1 MTPKPLKVLLV
12 APDKSL
18 LGSLS
23 KLFDLLGLSA
33 LQVTDPRQAAAAAAS
48 ERPDI
53 LILDA
58 DLLDQGGRELC
69 RAVCGGGLRSHVFT
83 LLLVPDGAP
92 LEDMIEA
99 LKLGVDDFLA
109 KPVVFGELLSRLRAA
124 ARGLEYERRVQV
136 YFGTDALLGLPNENA
151 FRHALSAA
159 LARPDRGGPVAC
171 VAFDLDFFNRL
182 NYTYG
187 HPQADEALRG
197 VARLLTKTCRPNELA
212 AARGDDQFCVLLP
225 NRNEADAGHWAE
237 QFRAALEETQFSLG
251 TAVETITASFGVAT
265 GEPGDC
271 QADTLLASATEALGA
286 AKRAGRN
293 CVVLRSSLD
302 DEANAWTNL
311 GAPGKLFDR
320 TVARDVM
327 VPLSITLKPHDS
339 LEHAAA
345 IFERTAQ
352 PALPVVDDE
361 GNLAGL
367 LFVEELQSRNSDGH
381 HTKQLVRNVMDAD
394 PVRFAEQTTF
404 AELVSFFS
412 QDARG
417 LAIITDGTRPIGVV
431 TRNELASLSEPLTV
445 ASFATSDDN
454 ASTSDYL
461 IVPSTSDGS

>member
-1 MTPKPLKVLLV
+1 MTSKPLKVLLV

-23 KLFDLLGLSA
+23 KLFDLLDLTA
-33 LQVTDPRQAAAAAAS
+33 LQVTDPRQAAAAATS

-58 DLLDQGGRELC
+58 ELLDQGGRELC

-99 LKLGVDDFLA
+99 LKLGVDDFLT
-109 KPVVFGELLSRLRAA
+109 KPLVFGELLSRLRAA

-136 YFGTDALLGLPNENA
+136 YFGTDTLLGLPNESA

-159 LARPDRGGPVAC
+159 LAKSERGGTVAC

-187 HPQADEALRG
+187 HPQADDALRT
-197 VARLLTKTCRPNELA
+197 VARLLTKTCRPSELA
-212 AARGDDQFCVLLP
+212 ASRGDDQFCVLLP
-225 NRNEADAGHWAE
+225 NRSEADAGHWAE
-237 QFRAALEETQFSLG
+237 QFRATLEETQFSFGAAL
-251 TAVETITASFGVAT
+251 ETITASFGVAT
-265 GEPGDC
+265 PEPGVF
-271 QADTLLASATEALGA
+271 QAEALLARATEALGA

-293 CVVLRSSLD
+293 CVVLRSALD

-311 GAPGKLFDR
+311 GSPGKLFDR

-327 VPLSITLKPHDS
+327 VPVSIWLKPHDS

-345 IFERTAQ
+345 IFQRTALS
-352 PALPVVDDE
+352 ALPVVDDE

-367 LFVEELQSRNSDGH
+367 LFAEELQSRSSDGH
-381 HTKQLVRNVMDAD
+381 HTKQLVRNVMNAD
-394 PVRFAEQTTF
+394 PIRFSEQATF

-417 LAIITDGTRPIGVV
+417 LAIITDGSRPTGFV

-445 ASFATSDDN
+445 DSFAPGAQD

-461 IVPSTSDGS
+461 IVPATSE